1 MQAYYICQ
9 NYCYC
14 NEHESDYGEFC
25 ITSLKITC
33 WGQPLCLRVTTW
45 RRILWISSF
54 CDWEVNCTPFRTVT
68 QAHAK
73 CVSWCVTLL
82 CNSLRFLLPFLI
94 SCITSNVKTCWCH
107 TKYLPETTFPHSYV
121 TLPNRSLIRTKSSLL
136 KARVLILLLA
146 LSSQDPECIHLMA
159 NTCMAAL
166 TFTPA
171 GNASLFML
179 SGPADFSTSI
189 FTWVK
194 LSLIYIKSL
203 LDCSY
208 SADFFLQQIMV
219 GKISCE
225 GQGSFHL
232 SEEDFFCL
240 IKWLVADIQIR
251 QFPYCSAC
259 YAWSSPVPQ

>member
-54 CDWEVNCTPFRTVT
+54 CDWEVNCTRFRTIT

-94 SCITSNVKTCWCH
+94 WCITSNVKTCWCH
-107 TKYLPETTFPHSYV
+107 TKYLPETTFPHSYTSKQIPNQDKVFSPQGQGPDSPSCPLFSGPWMHSPDGQHMYGCPDLHPCRQCFLIHAVRSSRLFHIYLHLGQVV
-121 TLPNRSLIRTKSSLL
+121 TDIHQKPSGL
-136 KARVLILLLA
+136 LIL
-146 LSSQDPECIHLMA
+146 CW
-159 NTCMAAL
+159 
-166 TFTPA
+166 
-171 GNASLFML
+171 LFP
-179 SGPADFSTSI
+179 PADN
-189 FTWVK
+189 
-194 LSLIYIKSL
+194 
-203 LDCSY
+203 
-208 SADFFLQQIMV
+208 
-219 GKISCE
+219 G
-225 GQGSFHL
+225 G
-232 SEEDFFCL
+232 
-240 IKWLVADIQIR
+240 
-251 QFPYCSAC
+251 
-259 YAWSSPVPQ
+259 